1 VTKSIKLL
9 VAVALSF
16 IFQITG
22 IAAALAAPESD
33 WSHFYKDGEHA
44 LFIGDYPTAQR
55 AFGSALE
62 LLRRSGDHSARLKFT
77 LEKLTQSFLLDNNLK
92 SAELT
97 YVQLRELLHIGDRST
112 KLEQVFM
119 IDLKELANA
128 YERKWNR
135 YHDPKTLEH
144 SIELFE
150 VAGNGADA
158 KLSEEMLTLARVY
171 IEHGEVNKGIELL
184 QRACS
189 IAEKK
194 YGKNP
199 DALTETLYRFAIDLQ
214 SQAKYVQA
222 RACVLYII
230 ENAGKHQGSFGN
242 GLPAFYLLLGMNAMA
257 QGKPSEGKQDFG
269 HAIEEGAKI
278 EGDAKKKCAKQYFL
292 ALEQPIW
299 SDKRED
305 KLTLAE
311 SKFRELMA
319 VEHSTFHGPLDSY
332 GIFTPLVD
340 AQNKLAIKCETER
353 KYDQTKELELAV
365 IKSVRGNSGAASIG
379 LPAFYFLLGMNA
391 TARGKPTESTAYYNH
406 CMSESSKIKSAKS
419 ERLAEE
425 YVNLLIDSIWSD
437 TALGD
442 LPLAESRLKLL
453 VAAEGKISKDPIYQY
468 QALSHLAALLCFQG
482 KDEESCKYV
491 KRCITIALLPKS
503 KWRSEL
509 SDLYLRLGIY
519 QADLRNM
526 VEADKSFAEAL
537 KVEACKNGPHS
548 VLVLLRWGRSS
559 IQNQKYASAKEKLE
573 SALGIARKQSPQDR
587 KASAADALEM
597 LSSIADSY
605 GRHADTLSLLKER
618 TTEIESQKKFGFKF
632 GPITE
637 RLGK

>member
-9 VAVALSF
+9 VGLFLSL

-22 IAAALAAPESD
+22 MAAALAAPESD

-62 LLRRSGDHSARLKFT
+62 LLKRSGDHSARLKFT

-97 YVQLRELLHIGDRST
+97 YIQLRELLPNGDRST

-150 VAGNGADA
+150 VASNGADP
-158 KLSEEMLTLARVY
+158 KISEDMLTLARVY
-171 IEHGEVNKGIELL
+171 IEHGEVNRGIELL
-184 QRACS
+184 RRACS
-189 IAEKK
+189 ISEKRF
-194 YGKNP
+194 GKNP
-199 DALTETLYRFAIDLQ
+199 DALSETLYRFAIDLQ
-214 SQAKYVQA
+214 SRAKYDQA

-230 ENAGKHQGSFGN
+230 ENASKRQGSSSN
-242 GLPAFYLLLGMNAMA
+242 GLPAFYLLLGMNAIA
-257 QGKPSEGKQDFG
+257 QGKPSEGKRDFDR
-269 HAIEEGAKI
+269 AIEEGAKI
-278 EGDAKKKCAKQYFL
+278 KGDANKKCAKQYFL

-311 SKFRELMA
+311 SKFTELMA
-319 VEHSTFHGPLDSY
+319 VEHSTFNGPLDSY
-332 GIFTPLVD
+332 GILAPLVD
-340 AQNKLAIKCETER
+340 AQNKLAIKCETEQ

-365 IKSVRGNSGAASIG
+365 IKSMRRDPEAATIR

-391 TARGKPTESTAYYNH
+391 TARGKPTESTAYYNQ
-406 CMSESSKIKSAKS
+406 CMSESSKVKSA

-425 YVNLLIDSIWSD
+425 FLDLLIDPIWSD
-437 TALGD
+437 TARGD

-453 VAAEGKISKDPIYQY
+453 EAAEGKISKDPIYQF
-468 QALSHLAALLCFQG
+468 QALSRLAALLCFQG
-482 KDEESCKYV
+482 KDEQSCKYV

-509 SDLYLRLGIY
+509 PDLYLRLGIY
-519 QADLRNM
+519 QADLRTM
-526 VEADKSFAEAL
+526 GEADKSFAEAL
-537 KVEACKNGPHS
+537 KVEASKNGPHS

-573 SALGIARKQSPQDR
+573 AALSIARKQSPQDR

-597 LSSIADSY
+597 LSSIADVY
-605 GRHADTLSLLKER
+605 GRHADAVSLLRER
-618 TTEIESQKKFGFKF
+618 MTEIESQKKFGFKF
-632 GPITE
+632 GSITD